1 MNNSLSELTVIV
13 VTFKTDITLLRN
25 CLNSIDSRVNVII
38 VENSKNFVNK
48 NEIENQYKNVKILCS
63 GSNLGY
69 GAGNNFGLD
78 RTTTRYALILNPDV
92 VCREN
97 YFKNIEKYIDNKA
110 DFSIIGAQYEDNEE
124 WAPCGYFNSKKTI
137 DFNPKKDPD
146 LVKVDWVVG
155 CSLLIDLNKFKSAK
169 IFDENFF
176 LYFEE
181 FDLCKQ
187 IKNLSGNVFSSKSLI
202 IDHLGFKGS
211 FAYDKD
217 YAIEALKIRNWH
229 WMWSFF
235 YYHKKNEGYFFALKK
250 TFGKLIKSFFK
261 SIYYFISFN
270 KNERIRYSYRFLGLI
285 NSMTGKKSWFRIN
298 F

>member
-1 MNNSLSELTVIV
+1 MNNNLSELTVVV

-25 CLNSIDSRVNVII
+25 CLNSIDSRVKVII

-48 NEIENQYKNVKILCS
+48 NEIENEYKNTKILCS

-69 GAGNNFGLD
+69 GSGNNFGLYK
-78 RTTTRYALILNPDV
+78 TTTRYALILNPDV

-97 YFKNIEKYIDNKA
+97 YFKNIEKYIDNKT
-110 DFSIIGAQYEDNEE
+110 DFSIIGAQYQDNIS
-124 WAPCGYFNSKKTI
+124 WAPCGYFNNKKI
-137 DFNPKKDPD
+137 LDFDPKKDPD

-155 CSLLIDLNKFKSAK
+155 CSLLIDLNKFKSNK

-176 LYFEE
+176 LFFEE

-187 IKNLSGNVFSSKSLI
+187 IKKSSGKVFSSKSLI

-211 FAYDKD
+211 FAHDENYTL
-217 YAIEALKIRNWH
+217 EALKLRNWH

-235 YYHKKNEGYFFALKK
+235 YYHKKNEGYFFAFRK
-250 TFGKLIKSFFK
+250 TIGKLIKSFLK
-261 SIYYFISFN
+261 TIYYFISFN
-270 KNERIRYSYRFLGLI
+270 KNERIRYSHRFLGLV
-285 NSMTGKKSWFRIN
+285 NSMIGKKSWFRIN